1 MSPDTDMDPTL
12 TTYEGTLEHVLYTN
26 EQNHWSVARFRVSP
40 SGERIKIVGVL
51 PSLTPG
57 EVLRV
62 SGREV
67 VHDRFGPQFE
77 VESFQAVTPSTVE
90 GIRRYLASGVLRG
103 MGKVLAERI
112 IDAFGA
118 EALKVI
124 DETPGR
130 LLEIEGIGKKKLARI
145 LESWGK
151 GRAARETLV
160 FLRGHGFGPALAVRV
175 HELYGP
181 RAIAVSREQPY
192 RLAREVEG
200 VGFVIADRLAR
211 SVGIPA
217 DDPERIGAGL
227 RHVLQ
232 EQVQA
237 GHVAYPW
244 ERLVER
250 SARLLQ
256 VDPLLVDAGLDQL
269 ERDAQVR
276 TEAVGEARDRLVYPP
291 YLHEAEVEVAGTLA
305 SLRAGGRP
313 PGPEAI
319 RLLGSVREF
328 GDIEMTG
335 AQLEAVKLALA
346 HKIAAITGG
355 PGVGKTTIV
364 RAIVTVCRRLGLR
377 VELAAPTGRAAKRLT
392 EATGLGARTIHRM
405 LEFEPRTG
413 TFNRGPGNPL
423 DADFVL
429 IDETSMVDLVLARDL
444 LRALPPGASLV
455 LVGDADQLPS
465 VGPGR
470 VLGDI
475 LESGAFPFARLTQV
489 FRQQEGGEIVAN
501 AHRINRGDLPVAG
514 RNEDADFFLV
524 YREDPAG
531 ALRLVEELVTER
543 IPRKFGFEAGRDI
556 QVLTPMYR
564 GEVGADN
571 LNQRL
576 QALINPG
583 EAQLSRGKLSLRP
596 GDRVMQLTNDYE
608 KDVFNGDVGRVIRI
622 LPEECVL
629 VDIDGRSIRYEA
641 NELDDLTLAYA
652 VTVHKAQGSEYPAVV
667 VPLTATHWPLLQR
680 NLLYT
685 AVTRG
690 KRLVVLVGE
699 RRALQRAV
707 KNDQIRTRHGR
718 LLARLERLGAS
729 GGRAEESSRDAT

>member
-1 MSPDTDMDPTL
+1 MHPEPDTDPTL
-12 TTYEGTLEHVLYTN
+12 TTYEGTLEHVLYSN
-26 EQNHWSVARFRVSP
+26 EQNHWSVARFRVSG

-57 EVLRV
+57 EVLRI
-62 SGREV
+62 SGRES
-67 VHDRFGPQFE
+67 VHNRFGPQFE

-112 IDAFGA
+112 VDTFGA

-124 DETPGR
+124 DETPKR
-130 LLEIEGIGKKKLARI
+130 LLEIEGIGRKKLARI
-145 LESWGK
+145 LDSWGK

-160 FLRGHGFGPALAVRV
+160 FLRGHGFGPALAVKV
-175 HELYGP
+175 HELYGS
-181 RAIAVSREQPY
+181 RAIAVCREQPY

-211 SVGIPA
+211 SVGIPL
-217 DDPERIGAGL
+217 DDPERLGAGL

-232 EQVQA
+232 EQVQS

-244 ERLVER
+244 KRLVER

-256 VDPLLVDAGLDQL
+256 VDPMLVDAELDRL
-269 ERDAQVR
+269 ERDARVR
-276 TEAVGEARDRLVYPP
+276 IEPMDAAGERLVYPP
-291 YLHEAEVEVAGTLA
+291 HLHEAEVEVANALA
-305 SLRAGGRP
+305 ALRAGGAP
-313 PGPEAI
+313 PGREAV
-319 RLLGSVREF
+319 RLLGSVREI

-335 AQLEAVKLALA
+335 AQLEAVKLALTQ
-346 HKIAAITGG
+346 KIAAITGG

-364 RAIVTVCRRLGLR
+364 KAIVTICRRLGLR

-392 EATGLGARTIHRM
+392 EATGLGARTIHRL

-413 TFNRGPGNPL
+413 TFNRGPGRPL

-444 LRALPPGASLV
+444 LRALPPEASLV
-455 LVGDADQLPS
+455 LIGDADQLPS

-475 LESGAFPFARLTQV
+475 LDSGAFPFARLTQV
-489 FRQQEGGEIVAN
+489 FRQEEGGEIVAN
-501 AHRINRGDLPVAG
+501 AHRVNRGELPEAG
-514 RNEDADFFLV
+514 KKEDTDFFLV

-543 IPRKFGFEAGRDI
+543 IPRKFGFKPGRDI

-571 LNQRL
+571 LNVRL

-583 EAQLSRGKLSLRP
+583 EARLTRGKLTLRP

-622 LPEECVL
+622 LPEEQVI
-629 VDIDGRSIRYEA
+629 VEIDGRSIHYEA
-641 NELDDLTLAYA
+641 KDLDDLTLAYA

-667 VPLTATHWPLLQR
+667 VPLTASHWPLLQR

-690 KRLVVLVGE
+690 KRLVVIVGE

-707 KNDQIRTRHGR
+707 KNDRIRTRHGR
-718 LLARLERLGAS
+718 LLARLERSSEPHGPDEDAS
-729 GGRAEESSRDAT
+729 RAGP